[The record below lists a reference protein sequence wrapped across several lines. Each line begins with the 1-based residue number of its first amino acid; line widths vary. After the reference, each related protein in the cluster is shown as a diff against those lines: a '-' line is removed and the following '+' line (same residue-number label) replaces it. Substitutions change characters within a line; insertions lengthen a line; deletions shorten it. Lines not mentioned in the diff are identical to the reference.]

1 MPAAVAVGVAPGLVF
16 AVAVAVLVP
25 LLHVVV
31 ASTDACF
38 HHAARCGAKE

>member
-31 ASTDACF
+31 DESIV
-38 HHAARCGAKE
+38 GMKNLI